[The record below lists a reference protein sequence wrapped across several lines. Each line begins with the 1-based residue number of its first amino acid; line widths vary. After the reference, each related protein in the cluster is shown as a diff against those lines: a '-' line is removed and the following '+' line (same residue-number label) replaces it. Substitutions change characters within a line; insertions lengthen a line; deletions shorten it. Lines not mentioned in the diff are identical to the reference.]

1 MAEYEMQSKIQAI
14 ALGAGL
20 HHSGHA
26 DPTNESQ
33 NSAYVMG
40 SSGGNQLSMM
50 DRMNFGMGAE
60 SPATSSTEVSFVV
73 QTMDKGVKKLTVD
86 LES

>member
-1 MAEYEMQSKIQAI
+1 
-14 ALGAGL
+14 
-20 HHSGHA
+20 
-26 DPTNESQ
+26 
-33 NSAYVMG
+33 MG